1 MNKNKNMFKILFII
15 SLLYS
20 CVNGFYSKDCKTF
33 ISYGKGYEEVTE
45 KKIIEANKSDSLLIM
60 FKTEISDYY
69 ACKRNDDIMK
79 YANELLKMESYCGY
93 KRWTYGNFVSDTY
106 VSNFRYINQMIT
118 LSREKNL
125 EFC

>member
-1 MNKNKNMFKILFII
+1 MFKILFII
-15 SLLYS
+15 SLLIS
-20 CVNGFYSKDCKTF
+20 CVNGFFTKDCKTF

-79 YANELLKMESYCGY
+79 YANELLKMESLCGY
-93 KRWTYGNFVSDTY
+93 KVWTYGNFVSDTY
-106 VSNFRYINQMIT
+106 LSNYRYINQMIT
-118 LSREKNL
+118 LSREKNT

>member
-1 MNKNKNMFKILFII
+1 MFKILFII

-20 CVNGFYSKDCKTF
+20 CVNGFFTKDCKTF

-69 ACKRNDDIMK
+69 TCKRNDDIMK

-93 KRWTYGNFVSDTY
+93 KRWNYGNFVSDTY
-106 VSNFRYINQMIT
+106 VDNFRYINQMIT
-118 LSREKNL
+118 LSREKNT

>member
-1 MNKNKNMFKILFII
+1 MIKKILKKIGKNSII
-15 SLLYS
+15 SQKEIAS
-20 CVNGFYSKDCKTF
+20 AAH
-33 ISYGKGYEEVTE
+33 E
-45 KKIIEANKSDSLLIM
+45 KRNAVLKLSSEIIRKNTNKIIEANKSDSLLIM

-69 ACKRNDDIMK
+69 TCKRNDDIMK

-93 KRWTYGNFVSDTY
+93 KRWTSGNFVSDTY

-118 LSREKNL
+118 LSREKNT